1 MLFMTDKGPFTTDD
15 GADTVAKASAVGE
28 TDDAGKAGTPA
39 DTTTET
45 TEVVVSEDTLGGD
58 QTDVVAAHL
67 VAGDD
72 VAAHDKDLAET
83 AEVPAVKSGGV
94 RWPLVG
100 AVAGVVVGLLVGIGI
115 LGWQVWQQHQ
125 INQAASE
132 AQRAAVSY
140 AQVLTSIDSNK
151 VDENF
156 KAVLDGATGEFKD
169 MYSQSSVELRQLLI
183 ENKATAHGVVR
194 ESAVQEV
201 SKNKAVVLLFVDQS
215 VTNAKLPDPRVDRS
229 RMKMT
234 LEKVDG
240 RWRASK
246 VELP

>member
-1 MLFMTDKGPFTTDD
+1 MPVMTDE
-15 GADTVAKASAVGE
+15 GAETVAKVTAAEQTDNAVTTIAEASEVVSSDTVVIDDDAVVTAEAREQGDE
-28 TDDAGKAGTPA
+28 IAGAAVAPAGKAGL
-39 DTTTET
+39 
-45 TEVVVSEDTLGGD
+45 S
-58 QTDVVAAHL
+58 
-67 VAGDD
+67 
-72 VAAHDKDLAET
+72 
-83 AEVPAVKSGGV
+83 
-94 RWPLVG
+94 WPMVG
-100 AVAGVVVGLLVGIGI
+100 ALAGVCGGLLVASGI

-125 INQAASE
+125 IKTASTE

-156 KAVLDGATGEFKD
+156 KDVLDGATGEFKD

-183 ENKATAHGVVR
+183 ENKATAHGVVVD
-194 ESAVQEV
+194 SAVQEA

-215 VTNAKLPDPRVDRS
+215 VTNAKLPDPRIDRS

-246 VELP
+246 IELP